1 MTTIGKI
8 DVFDE
13 TQESW
18 ETYVERVQHF
28 FAANDV
34 DDEHK
39 VPTLLSL
46 IGSKTYSLLKDLL
59 LPEKPADKNFEEIVS
74 TLQKHLNP
82 KPLEIAERFRFYK
95 RNQQE
100 GESVLSYVAEL
111 KKLTTH
117 CNFGGSL
124 EETLRD
130 KLVCGLNNQQIQK
143 RLLAEPKLKFSKAV
157 DIAVAMETATRDAT
171 EIYSELREGKPLG
184 LDKLTLSRPSNRPDN
199 SPPSS
204 VVCYRC
210 GANTHVATE
219 CRFKKEVCH
228 KCGKRGHIQ
237 RVCRTQQGP
246 SQASPR
252 SRCQKSTHAIEKESD
267 EYEDLLNNLEVH
279 NVNKSSNDVIWV
291 NVNVENQ
298 PLSMELDTG
307 SAVSILPYDIFLAK
321 FRDKKLEKTSTVLR
335 TYTGEQIVP
344 VGCLTVQVEH
354 LDQSCVLPLHVVH
367 TKGPV
372 LMGRNWLHKLRLDW
386 KTIKLLKTSDSD
398 HENPCITTQERL
410 ESLLDT
416 YAEVFE
422 DKLGTFKS
430 AKAKITLKEGSQ
442 PQFRKAR
449 QVPYSLRPK
458 VEEELKRLESEGILS
473 KVEWSDWA
481 TPIVPVP
488 KQDGSVRI
496 CGDFKGTI
504 NPALQAEQYPL
515 PRIEDIFANLAGGKK
530 FSKIDLRQA
539 YHQIELEEESRKYL
553 TINTSMGLFQ
563 YNRLVFGI
571 TSAPAIWQRTMDQIL
586 EGTSG
591 ISCILD
597 DMIVTGESDAD
608 HLANLEEVLR
618 RLHFHGLRANKS
630 KCEFFQ
636 EKITFCGHDIDSKGL
651 HKTTDK
657 TAAVVNAPRP
667 QNVTEVRSFLGL
679 VNYYHKFL
687 PNLATTLH
695 PLNQMLESNYQW
707 DWTDRCE
714 EAFQKVKVMIAS
726 DLVLTHYDPKLP
738 LQLACDAS
746 PVGIGAVLSHV
757 MPDGTER
764 PIAFASRSLSK
775 AERNYAQIDKEAL
788 ATVWGVKK
796 FHNYLFG
803 RNFTL
808 LTDHEPLTSI
818 FHPSKS
824 LPAVTAAR
832 LQRYALFLAG
842 FDYTIMY
849 KNTKCHGNA
858 DGLSRLPLHSET
870 TEESDPVGLFYST
883 QFEPLPVTAE
893 QVKRET
899 QRDPLLVKVHDLVMK
914 GWAIPQDEQIKPFYQ
929 RKDELTVHC
938 GVLMLGHRVVIP
950 VKLRNK
956 VLSELHEGHLG
967 IVKMKSLARSY
978 IWWPK
983 IDKDIEHLAKSC
995 PGCQLQQNEAGKV
1008 SLHPWEWPTAPW
1020 QRIHLDFAGP
1030 FLGRMFL
1037 VIVDAHSKWPEVEVM
1052 SSTTSTQTIDRLRTI
1067 FGRYGVPA
1075 QVVTDN
1081 GPQFTS
1087 TEFQL
1092 FLKTNGIKHI
1102 TTAPFHPAT
1111 NGQAE
1116 RFVQS
1121 FKRAMKCEK
1130 QSTSQLNT
1138 NMAKFLLAYRN
1149 TAHSTTGEA
1158 PSVLFLGRPL
1168 RTRLDLV
1175 KPDLLMKV
1183 KNRQLDQVRAKEH
1196 ASTRQLSVGQTVMA
1210 RNYTGKDK
1218 WLPGTVQAKTGPLS
1232 YEIKIG
1238 PDRIWRRHID
1248 QLRASS
1254 VKLNEP
1260 SDDTTDIEREEIDTA
1275 EPRPDREDTDQN
1287 TPAEDLIPEPDINPE
1302 RTAPVVQQEETNS
1315 AAAGFGHR
1323 YPSRSHQPP
1332 ERLGLNWLIRKLF
1345 AKKTA

>member
-1 MTTIGKI
+1 MSKKMTTIGKI

-398 HENPCITTQERL
+398 HENPCITTQEKL

-597 DMIVTGESDAD
+597 DMIVTGESDAE

-870 TEESDPVGLFYST
+870 TEESDPVGLFYAT

-899 QRDPLLVKVHDLVMK
+899 QRES
-914 GWAIPQDEQIKPFYQ
+914 I
-929 RKDELTVHC
+929 
-938 GVLMLGHRVVIP
+938 
-950 VKLRNK
+950 
-956 VLSELHEGHLG
+956 
-967 IVKMKSLARSY
+967 
-978 IWWPK
+978 
-983 IDKDIEHLAKSC
+983 
-995 PGCQLQQNEAGKV
+995 
-1008 SLHPWEWPTAPW
+1008 
-1020 QRIHLDFAGP
+1020 
-1030 FLGRMFL
+1030 
-1037 VIVDAHSKWPEVEVM
+1037 
-1052 SSTTSTQTIDRLRTI
+1052 
-1067 FGRYGVPA
+1067 
-1075 QVVTDN
+1075 
-1081 GPQFTS
+1081 
-1087 TEFQL
+1087 
-1092 FLKTNGIKHI
+1092 
-1102 TTAPFHPAT
+1102 
-1111 NGQAE
+1111 
-1116 RFVQS
+1116 
-1121 FKRAMKCEK
+1121 
-1130 QSTSQLNT
+1130 
-1138 NMAKFLLAYRN
+1138 
-1149 TAHSTTGEA
+1149 
-1158 PSVLFLGRPL
+1158 
-1168 RTRLDLV
+1168 
-1175 KPDLLMKV
+1175 
-1183 KNRQLDQVRAKEH
+1183 
-1196 ASTRQLSVGQTVMA
+1196 
-1210 RNYTGKDK
+1210 
-1218 WLPGTVQAKTGPLS
+1218 
-1232 YEIKIG
+1232 
-1238 PDRIWRRHID
+1238 
-1248 QLRASS
+1248 
-1254 VKLNEP
+1254 
-1260 SDDTTDIEREEIDTA
+1260 
-1275 EPRPDREDTDQN
+1275 
-1287 TPAEDLIPEPDINPE
+1287 
-1302 RTAPVVQQEETNS
+1302 
-1315 AAAGFGHR
+1315 
-1323 YPSRSHQPP
+1323 
-1332 ERLGLNWLIRKLF
+1332 
-1345 AKKTA
+1345 

>member
-1 MTTIGKI
+1 MFLSLLCYLNTFKYSKWPPCCNNSTWYREQNLEIEPPVDSGDENGIVMSKKMTTIGKI

-130 KLVCGLNNQQIQK
+130 KLVCGLNSQQIQK
-143 RLLAEPKLKFSKAV
+143 RLLAESKLKFSKTV

-171 EIYSELREGKPLG
+171 EIHSELGEGKPLG

-199 SPPSS
+199 SPPSL

-210 GANTHVATE
+210 GANTHVATA

-246 SQASPR
+246 SQPSPR
-252 SRCQKSTHAIEKESD
+252 SKCQKSTHAIEKESD

-398 HENPCITTQERL
+398 HENPCITTQEKL

-430 AKAKITLKEGSQ
+430 AKAKIALKEGSQ

-449 QVPYSLRPK
+449 QVPYSLGPK

-571 TSAPAIWQRTMDQIL
+571 TSAPAIWQRTIDQIL

-597 DMIVTGESDAD
+597 DMIVTGESDAERLD
-608 HLANLEEVLR
+608 NLEEVLR

-630 KCEFFQ
+630 KCEFFK
-636 EKITFCGHDIDSKGL
+636 EKITFCGHDIDSEGL

-657 TAAVVNAPRP
+657 TAAVVNVPRP

-687 PNLATTLH
+687 PNLATILH

-707 DWTDRCE
+707 YWTDRCE

-775 AERNYAQIDKEAL
+775 AERNYAQIDKEAP

-858 DGLSRLPLHSET
+858 DGLARLPLHSET
-870 TEESDPVGLFYST
+870 AEESDPVGLFYAT

-929 RKDELTVHC
+929 RKGELTVHC

-967 IVKMKSLARSY
+967 IVKMKTLARSY

-1008 SLHPWEWPTAPW
+1008 SLHPW
-1020 QRIHLDFAGP
+1020 DFAP
-1030 FLGRMFL
+1030 FRFCWTIPRTNVPCHSRCPLEVAGSGND
-1037 VIVDAHSKWPEVEVM
+1037 VI
-1052 SSTTSTQTIDRLRTI
+1052 
-1067 FGRYGVPA
+1067 Y
-1075 QVVTDN
+1075 
-1081 GPQFTS
+1081 
-1087 TEFQL
+1087 
-1092 FLKTNGIKHI
+1092 
-1102 TTAPFHPAT
+1102 
-1111 NGQAE
+1111 
-1116 RFVQS
+1116 
-1121 FKRAMKCEK
+1121 
-1130 QSTSQLNT
+1130 
-1138 NMAKFLLAYRN
+1138 
-1149 TAHSTTGEA
+1149 
-1158 PSVLFLGRPL
+1158 
-1168 RTRLDLV
+1168 
-1175 KPDLLMKV
+1175 
-1183 KNRQLDQVRAKEH
+1183 
-1196 ASTRQLSVGQTVMA
+1196 
-1210 RNYTGKDK
+1210 
-1218 WLPGTVQAKTGPLS
+1218 
-1232 YEIKIG
+1232 
-1238 PDRIWRRHID
+1238 HID
-1248 QLRASS
+1248 
-1254 VKLNEP
+1254 
-1260 SDDTTDIEREEIDTA
+1260 
-1275 EPRPDREDTDQN
+1275 PDN
-1287 TPAEDLIPEPDINPE
+1287 
-1302 RTAPVVQQEETNS
+1302 
-1315 AAAGFGHR
+1315 
-1323 YPSRSHQPP
+1323 
-1332 ERLGLNWLIRKLF
+1332 
-1345 AKKTA
+1345 